1 MANNSPGWAVELIG
15 DEIDLDDFRKML
27 APPFD
32 PWTEDSAD
40 GKLLLRS
47 DSWAKFTEAIDVF
60 RDAFRMIERLNGE
73 ALLINNDAKPVKLG
87 GQVIRFAPDGTQEQT
102 FSPGTADLRLT
113 LERVRLRSTGTT
125 GGQTEPQELRMQKWF
140 REAETDDTRAELF
153 VHLNR
158 ADNWYD
164 VYKSMELT
172 RRLAGGT
179 NALRSRLR
187 LERVGANL
195 ANSKL
200 LPARP

>member
-125 GGQTEPQELRMQKWF
+125 GGQTEPQNRGCRSGSERRRRM
-140 REAETDDTRAELF
+140 T
-153 VHLNR
+153 
-158 ADNWYD
+158 
-164 VYKSMELT
+164 
-172 RRLAGGT
+172 LAQSCSFTSIAPITGMTCT
-179 NALRSRLR
+179 NQW
-187 LERVGANL
+187 N
-195 ANSKL
+195 
-200 LPARP
+200 